1 VIDLELAAIRI
12 RELLHNARLRS
23 ASDIHLGGGTRP
35 ALRIDGKLIVLDDDP
50 LPEPAVQTFLET
62 QLGTTA
68 LQRLSERGTADG
80 ACALPGVAPARIH
93 AYRQLGGLRVVI
105 RLLAQTVPQLAGL
118 ELPATIGTFAAAPL
132 GLLLFTGPTGSG
144 KTTAL
149 AALIDAI
156 NRTSERNII
165 TIEDPIEYIHTP
177 IRSAI
182 AHCEVGRDVLTYAE
196 ALRGM
201 LRADPDIIL
210 IGEMRDRETMAAAL
224 TAAET
229 GHLVLA
235 TLHTNDAA
243 QTIDRIVDAF
253 AAEAQNQIRAQLA
266 AVLLATVGLRLVPRR
281 VGRGRRAA
289 AEILVATDAVRTMI
303 REGKTHQLRNAIV
316 TGRSV
321 GMQTLE
327 HHLSELVA
335 RREIALDEARAVTSR
350 PQDVRDA
357 ARGAA

>member
-1 VIDLELAAIRI
+1 MDLELAAIRVE
-12 RELLHNARLRS
+12 ELLRNARVRS
-23 ASDIHLGGGTRP
+23 ASDIHFGGGARP
-35 ALRIDGKLIVLDDDP
+35 ALRIDGRLTVLDDEP
-50 LPEPAVQTFLET
+50 LPEPAIAAFLQT
-62 QLGTTA
+62 QLREPA
-68 LQRLSERGTADG
+68 LRRLAERGTADG
-80 ACALPGVAPARIH
+80 ACSTPDVGPARIH
-93 AYRQLGGLRVVI
+93 AYRQLGGMRVVV
-105 RLLAQTVPQLAGL
+105 RLLAQTVPHLASL
-118 ELPATIGTFAAAPL
+118 ELPPAIGAFAGAPL

-149 AALIDAI
+149 AALIDTI
-156 NRTSERNII
+156 NCTSERNIV

-182 AHCEVGRDVLTYAE
+182 AQCEVGRDVVDYAE

-201 LRADPDIIL
+201 LRADPDVIL

-253 AAEAQNQIRAQLA
+253 PGEAQNQIRTQLA

-281 VGRGRRAA
+281 CGTGRRGA
-289 AEILVATDAVRTMI
+289 AEILVATDGVRTMI

-316 TGRSV
+316 TGRNV

-327 HHLSELVA
+327 QHLSELVA
-335 RREIALDEARAVTSR
+335 RREIALSDAQAVTSR
-350 PQDVRDA
+350 PHDVREA
-357 ARGAA
+357 AGAA